1 MYLFVT
7 YFILHRKLSISRRF
21 VLSLCLCLLN
31 IPNIANAHT
40 VSCTDT
46 SPQSDQSDKSSDQR
60 VQGEVISQLCEH
72 SRLLAKRFNGRN
84 PRVVLLHKERWQQLP
99 DCPVTPDI
107 RFSAMAQNGKLPLL
121 ISCPDHL
128 GTFPEHRWKQRLAVR
143 VDFDVSVLLAD
154 RDLNRGEALSGP
166 GQPRLKTSK
175 VRLSSLKPNVFQD
188 NPSGYIATRKI
199 GAGTVITTDMV
210 KRATA
215 IRRGQHLTIVVQSE
229 NIELITTGVAM
240 ESGHIGDIILVQKE
254 NGRPF
259 KCRVIN
265 EGEVR
270 PVEGERRS

>member
-7 YFILHRKLSISRRF
+7 YFILDRKLSISRRF
-21 VLSLCLCLLN
+21 VFSLCLCLLN
-31 IPNIANAHT
+31 IPDIVNAHT

-46 SPQSDQSDKSSDQR
+46 SPQSDQSDKSTDQR

-84 PRVVLLHKERWQQLP
+84 PQVVLLHKERWQQLP
-99 DCPVTPDI
+99 DCPVTPHI

-128 GTFPEHRWKQRLAVR
+128 GTFPDHRWKQRLAVR

-154 RDLNRGEALSGP
+154 RDINRGGVLSGA
-166 GQPRLKTSK
+166 GQPGLKTSK

-199 GAGTVITTDMV
+199 SAGTVITTDMV
-210 KRATA
+210 KRANA
-215 IRRGQHLTIVVQSE
+215 IRRGQHLTIVVQSK
-229 NIELITTGVAM
+229 NIELSTTGVAM
-240 ESGHIGDIILVQKE
+240 ESGHVGDVILVQKE
-254 NGRPF
+254 NGRLV

-265 EGEVR
+265 EGEVH